1 MIERAHRIRKEQA
14 EGSKESNKEPNIFQV
29 LLQSIYIGTYTLVA
43 RSTEEA
49 DVIIEPRAV
58 HIDSE
63 DFHHTQEC
71 IRQSEIVAQKPSSRE
86 RGR

>member
-1 MIERAHRIRKEQA
+1 MSGRTALERNKQRAAKSQTKNPIF
-14 EGSKESNKEPNIFQV
+14 SKF